1 MNKKIVIHIGKIGQ
15 KLSTAIHRQFT
26 SNLNRMWKKI
36 KGCPQCVKTPL
47 FFCFFYINV
56 LRWWVQFLDDD
67 IKVAFKVFVCFK
79 HFSDLAVAYFP
90 QMASTSSASKKMRN
104 CIKASNALSEQLAD
118 AHYTDTTIEISPEMQ
133 LIIYRHWGPPH
144 IILSVKVQRVAENKN
159 TDKK

>member
-1 MNKKIVIHIGKIGQ
+1 MK
-15 KLSTAIHRQFT
+15 
-26 SNLNRMWKKI
+26 SNE
-36 KGCPQCVKTPL
+36 VADES
-47 FFCFFYINV
+47 YSING
-56 LRWWVQFLDDD
+56 
-67 IKVAFKVFVCFK
+67 FK

-90 QMASTSSASKKMRN
+90 QMAKMRN

>member
-1 MNKKIVIHIGKIGQ
+1 MK
-15 KLSTAIHRQFT
+15 
-26 SNLNRMWKKI
+26 SNE
-36 KGCPQCVKTPL
+36 VADES
-47 FFCFFYINV
+47 YIING
-56 LRWWVQFLDDD
+56 
-67 IKVAFKVFVCFK
+67 FK

-90 QMASTSSASKKMRN
+90 HLASTSSASKKMRN

>member
-1 MNKKIVIHIGKIGQ
+1 MK
-15 KLSTAIHRQFT
+15 
-26 SNLNRMWKKI
+26 SNE
-36 KGCPQCVKTPL
+36 VADES
-47 FFCFFYINV
+47 YSING
-56 LRWWVQFLDDD
+56 
-67 IKVAFKVFVCFK
+67 FK

-104 CIKASNALSEQLAD
+104 YIKASNALSEQLAD
-118 AHYTDTTIEISPEMQ
+118 AYYTDTTIEISPEMQ

>member
-1 MNKKIVIHIGKIGQ
+1 MLFINIFSYICAVFKTKAIIKKQLNCKFM
-15 KLSTAIHRQFT
+15 K
-26 SNLNRMWKKI
+26 SNE
-36 KGCPQCVKTPL
+36 VADES
-47 FFCFFYINV
+47 YSING
-56 LRWWVQFLDDD
+56 
-67 IKVAFKVFVCFK
+67 FK

>member
-1 MNKKIVIHIGKIGQ
+1 MK
-15 KLSTAIHRQFT
+15 
-26 SNLNRMWKKI
+26 SNE
-36 KGCPQCVKTPL
+36 VADES
-47 FFCFFYINV
+47 YSING
-56 LRWWVQFLDDD
+56 
-67 IKVAFKVFVCFK
+67 FK

-90 QMASTSSASKKMRN
+90 QMASTSSASKKMRH
-104 CIKASNALSEQLAD
+104 CIKASNDLSEQLAD

>member
-1 MNKKIVIHIGKIGQ
+1 MK
-15 KLSTAIHRQFT
+15 
-26 SNLNRMWKKI
+26 SNE
-36 KGCPQCVKTPL
+36 VADES
-47 FFCFFYINV
+47 YSING
-56 LRWWVQFLDDD
+56 
-67 IKVAFKVFVCFK
+67 FK

-118 AHYTDTTIEISPEMQ
+118 ATIEISPEMQ

>member
-1 MNKKIVIHIGKIGQ
+1 MKYLTKA
-15 KLSTAIHRQFT
+15 TALTVSSIFPIWQWHTSLKWQVHR
-26 SNLNRMWKKI
+26 
-36 KGCPQCVKTPL
+36 PP
-47 FFCFFYINV
+47 
-56 LRWWVQFLDDD
+56 
-67 IKVAFKVFVCFK
+67 A
-79 HFSDLAVAYFP
+79 
-90 QMASTSSASKKMRN
+90 KKMRN

>member
-1 MNKKIVIHIGKIGQ
+1 MK
-15 KLSTAIHRQFT
+15 
-26 SNLNRMWKKI
+26 SNE
-36 KGCPQCVKTPL
+36 VADES
-47 FFCFFYINV
+47 YSING
-56 LRWWVQFLDDD
+56 
-67 IKVAFKVFVCFK
+67 FK

-159 TDKK
+159 TDKKSIYIFLNISFIFYRLLCIPLCVRHFFPQKDNSQTYSYLQ